1 MLALLALLVLA
12 PSARAED
19 TYTVHYCRAPG
30 GGLADTTAFSDINPK
45 ARLGRNCP
53 AEGVSAGPPIA
64 DFSQLEGFSVRY
76 AVPASTRLVGFDLYR
91 TVTVSAGWN
100 YSLYPDTADGVDAN
114 IIERCWWGAC
124 SGLGDGTVS
133 PASRV
138 SQRGIDRG
146 GLDLYIDCN
155 PGPCAA
161 GSQARVTVHRLDAI
175 LADRTDPA
183 FTSTPS
189 GDLLDSSHPIAGRRS
204 VSFAA
209 SDTGGGVYQATIE
222 VDGRAAVT
230 QGVDSNGGRCRRP
243 FTTPT
248 PCRGSAAGT
257 ISLDTATLPDG
268 AHSVRLL
275 VSDATGSNR
284 VVFGPVPITTRNQA
298 AICDPAIKANV
309 TPVSASFTGK
319 RRRRAITRRRGRGA
333 RVAGRLA
340 GAGAGAEVLLLAR
353 EARVGAP
360 ATLAARTTTRADG
373 SFTLRVPAGRSRTL
387 RAAHRIS
394 PTAPFVACSRAL
406 RLRVPARATLRVRP
420 KRVRAGRSVR
430 LSGRLLGGRVPRR
443 GKTVDLQGYERGRW
457 RTFDTARS
465 TRRGRYRAR
474 YRFSGAAAGRSF
486 RLRVRVRP
494 DAAYPF
500 AVGYSRAVR
509 VRVG

>member
-1 MLALLALLVLA
+1 M
-12 PSARAED
+12 
-19 TYTVHYCRAPG
+19 
-30 GGLADTTAFSDINPK
+30 
-45 ARLGRNCP
+45 
-53 AEGVSAGPPIA
+53 
-64 DFSQLEGFSVRY
+64 
-76 AVPASTRLVGFDLYR
+76 
-91 TVTVSAGWN
+91 
-100 YSLYPDTADGVDAN
+100 
-114 IIERCWWGAC
+114 
-124 SGLGDGTVS
+124 
-133 PASRV
+133 
-138 SQRGIDRG
+138 
-146 GLDLYIDCN
+146 
-155 PGPCAA
+155 
-161 GSQARVTVHRLDAI
+161 
-175 LADRTDPA
+175 
-183 FTSTPS
+183 
-189 GDLLDSSHPIAGRRS
+189 
-204 VSFAA
+204 SFAA

-298 AICDPAIKANV
+298 AICDPAIKANM

-319 RRRRAITRRRGRGA
+319 RRRHAVTRRRGRGA

-387 RAAHRIS
+387 RAAHRTR
-394 PTAPFVACSRAL
+394 PTARSS
-406 RLRVPARATLRVRP
+406 PARARCACACR
-420 KRVRAGRSVR
+420 RGRRCGCGRSAVRAGRSVR